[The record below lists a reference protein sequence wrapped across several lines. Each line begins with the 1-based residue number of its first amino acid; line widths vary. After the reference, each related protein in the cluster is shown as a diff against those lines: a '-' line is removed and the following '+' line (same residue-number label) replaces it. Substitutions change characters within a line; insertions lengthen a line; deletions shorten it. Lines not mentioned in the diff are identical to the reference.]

1 MQSSG
6 FLTFTARLAA
16 AALFCGAPQAASAA
30 GPPLPDCTCR
40 NFGADA
46 PLGARLCIET
56 PQGQRVAVCVRAQNV
71 TSWQP
76 GDERC
81 GELSQLAA
89 PER

>member
-6 FLTFTARLAA
+6 FHIFAVRLVA
-16 AALFCGAPQAASAA
+16 AALCCGGATAADR
-30 GPPLPDCTCR
+30 PLPDCTCR

-46 PLGARLCIET
+46 PLGTRLCIQT
-56 PQGQRVAVCVRAQNV
+56 PQGQRVAVCVRNQNV

-81 GELSQLAA
+81 EELSLLSP